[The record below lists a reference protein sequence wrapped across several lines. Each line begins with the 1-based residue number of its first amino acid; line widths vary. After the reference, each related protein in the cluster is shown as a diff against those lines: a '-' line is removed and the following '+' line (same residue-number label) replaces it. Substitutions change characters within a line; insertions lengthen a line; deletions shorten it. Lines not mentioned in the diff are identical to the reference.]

1 MNILDGS
8 WDCKVFQ
15 IGANKGQIMNVSI
28 GSMGTEVLGVAKS
41 NAAAAA
47 EYCPPPDPILVGR
60 RQRGPS
66 NQISMRQIFKYI
78 LRRLIYFYLN

>member
-15 IGANKGQIMNVSI
+15 IGANQGQIMNVSI
-28 GSMGTEVLGVAKS
+28 GSMGTKVLELQNQMLPLRQNIA
-41 NAAAAA
+41 
-47 EYCPPPDPILVGR
+47 PLPILFWLVR

-66 NQISMRQIFKYI
+66 NHN
-78 LRRLIYFYLN
+78 IYAP

>member
-28 GSMGTEVLGVAKS
+28 GSMSTKVLGVAKS

-47 EYCPPPDPILVGR
+47 EYCPPPDPILSWVNR
-60 RQRGPS
+60 RGSPC
-66 NQISMRQIFKYI
+66 NHN
-78 LRRLIYFYLN
+78 FYAT